1 MAAEKAAS
9 PHLQSLAKLMAAS
22 QNGEK
27 QILENWWT
35 SWFSFPMQICSAEE
49 RATMPGLLGATQIEQ
64 LRVAPSTNF
73 DALFVKLMTMHHAG
87 AVKMADDELRNG
99 SDPRLRVMAQA
110 IRHEQQGEIALMNCT
125 GGGYAV
131 LLAVRNM
138 FADNVNKAR
147 GDLPWRAS
155 CQR

>member
-1 MAAEKAAS
+1 
-9 PHLQSLAKLMAAS
+9 
-22 QNGEK
+22 
-27 QILENWWT
+27 
-35 SWFSFPMQICSAEE
+35 
-49 RATMPGLLGATQIEQ
+49 
-64 LRVAPSTNF
+64 
-73 DALFVKLMTMHHAG
+73 MTMHHAG
-87 AVKMADDELRNG
+87 AVKMADEELRNG
-99 SDPRLRVMAQA
+99 RDPRLRVMAQA